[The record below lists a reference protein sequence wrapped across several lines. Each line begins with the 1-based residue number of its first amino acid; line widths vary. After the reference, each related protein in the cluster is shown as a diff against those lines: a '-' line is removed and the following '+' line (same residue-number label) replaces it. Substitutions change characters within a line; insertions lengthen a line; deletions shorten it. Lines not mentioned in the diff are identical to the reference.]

1 MVVLYFVQWG
11 QGRVWRRDQRDSIA
25 SVSFSLVSI
34 FWGFGYLGV
43 VVFRLAVC
51 RLPFIPGSGYRLSGL
66 SGSVSSGSS
75 SSRLECVFLLEISH
89 RLGLLPLKSMAIRAS
104 ARFRL
109 DPSSPPFPWIFCS
122 VRHPTTWDSPQPHCC
137 IMHHDLFP
145 PVYLHIP
152 TDARDGIDGFQDDIW
167 LARG

>member
-1 MVVLYFVQWG
+1 MGIGNIDAWDLGGSWKLERPDGGVVFRAVGTGTCLGTRSTRLDSFGLVLACFYF
-11 QGRVWRRDQRDSIA
+11 
-25 SVSFSLVSI
+25 L
-34 FWGFGYLGV
+34 GFGYLGV

-51 RLPFIPGSGYRLSGL
+51 RLRFMLGSGYRLSGL

-109 DPSSPPFPWIFCS
+109 NPSSPPFPL
-122 VRHPTTWDSPQPHCC
+122 
-137 IMHHDLFP
+137 DLLFRTASDN
-145 PVYLHIP
+145 V
-152 TDARDGIDGFQDDIW
+152 G
-167 LARG
+167 LAAASLLYHAP